1 MDVEGNASF
10 KGTIETSGGSIA
22 GWIIGADSIYN
33 GTIGINS
40 LKKFIAIANVA
51 SVQDIGNMAVL
62 QCIASVTLIMV

>member
-40 LKKFIAIANVA
+40 LKIH
-51 SVQDIGNMAVL
+51 SHR
-62 QCIASVTLIMV
+62 